1 MTRRTLTIPDKQRI
15 YNEVVAELKKQPQ
28 NTFHGSVKDLLER
41 IQARKGTRK
50 PFKHMDMM
58 SLRVRHLAHQEAIS
72 LHRQNKSNF
81 GKVLRIQLL
90 DESKAIVRTR
100 ASNTAA
106 NQPHTANPDETPVK
120 PAHKQKHPTASQVN
134 KRSTTAQRR
143 LRVLQTIVNMMS
155 QRKQADEDL
164 TIQNALDINT
174 QLKKDGNP
182 VADST
187 LRDDLYFL
195 KELGL
200 IRIKRRNDS
209 SRRHR
214 KVSLGKDQTLE
225 SISGFLADDVTL
237 DNSALKKEAPATQ
250 SESTPPPPNSP
261 TRIYPRA
268 RSRRFCE

>member
-120 PAHKQKHPTASQVN
+120 PAHKQKH
-134 KRSTTAQRR
+134 
-143 LRVLQTIVNMMS
+143 
-155 QRKQADEDL
+155 
-164 TIQNALDINT
+164 
-174 QLKKDGNP
+174 
-182 VADST
+182 
-187 LRDDLYFL
+187 
-195 KELGL
+195 
-200 IRIKRRNDS
+200 
-209 SRRHR
+209 
-214 KVSLGKDQTLE
+214 
-225 SISGFLADDVTL
+225 
-237 DNSALKKEAPATQ
+237 
-250 SESTPPPPNSP
+250 
-261 TRIYPRA
+261 
-268 RSRRFCE
+268 